1 MGYDR
6 AATFQT
12 HRSCHVS
19 LKKMNIKKQE
29 IERKLGEAD
38 SSFQA
43 VAARYQLAFE
53 QRAGPGIGRALR
65 FRSGA
70 ERGIFLELKKHWMQ
84 SETSTLDVMLSF
96 CAWARLTPGG
106 HPLYFFS
113 KVIYDGTFV
122 DFVRQSEAL
131 LNFGVEQLS
140 AIDEDYVR
148 HYGKYLD
155 LPEA

>member
-1 MGYDR
+1 
-6 AATFQT
+6 
-12 HRSCHVS
+12 
-19 LKKMNIKKQE
+19 MNTKKQE

-43 VAARYQLAFE
+43 VAARYELKFE

-65 FRSGA
+65 FRSGS

-84 SETSTLDVMLSF
+84 SEVRALDVTLSYG
-96 CAWARLTPGG
+96 AWARLTPGG

-113 KVIYDGTFV
+113 KVIYDGSF
-122 DFVRQSEAL
+122 DEFVRQSDAL

-140 AIDEDYVR
+140 TIDEDYVKCHGEYR
-148 HYGKYLD
+148 D
-155 LPEA
+155 LPKA